1 MTHTIVRIAAGIV
14 IAVAAASAGSAESY
28 PSKAIR
34 LIVPTAA
41 GAPPDVR
48 ARWIAE
54 RLRTALGQPVVI
66 ENKAGASGMIGTH
79 AAIRSPADG
88 YTLLM
93 VHQGVMALN
102 PHFFP
107 DSPYDPIK
115 DLAPIIRLG
124 VSPLILAV
132 HPDVPARSVA
142 EFMRLARENPGQ
154 LNFGHPGVGTPP
166 HVAGELFKRMGH
178 LDVVNV
184 TYKTHAA
191 MQIDL
196 VSGRLTYTLD
206 GLATQLP
213 NVRAGSVRALAVT
226 SAKRLTNLPEIPTVA
241 ESGLP
246 GYEYL
251 SWMGLC
257 APAGTPKE
265 IISRLNAEVARI
277 LRTHDARDW
286 FAEQGADPVVET
298 PGQFV
303 SYIKSEYTRLGK
315 VIREAGIKGE

>member
-14 IAVAAASAGSAESY
+14 IAAAAASACFAESY
-28 PSKAIR
+28 PAKPIR
-34 LIVPTAA
+34 LIVPAPA

-54 RLRTALGQPVVI
+54 RVRIALGQSVVI

-79 AAIRSPADG
+79 AAVRSPADG
-88 YTLLM
+88 YTLLL

-102 PHFFP
+102 PHLFP
-107 DSPYDPIK
+107 DSPYDSIK
-115 DLAPIIRLG
+115 DLVPIIRLG
-124 VSPLILAV
+124 VSPLILTV
-132 HPDVPARSVA
+132 HPDVPARSMA
-142 EFMRLARENPGQ
+142 EFMRLARDKPGQ

-166 HVAGELFKRMGH
+166 HVAGELFKRMAH
-178 LDVVNV
+178 LEVLNI

-196 VSGRLTYTLD
+196 ISGRLTYTLD

-226 SAKRLTNLPEIPTVA
+226 SAKRLAKLPDIPTVA

-257 APAGTPKE
+257 APTGTPKE
-265 IISRLNAEVARI
+265 IISRLNAEVAKI
-277 LRTHDARDW
+277 LRTQVARDW

-298 PGQFV
+298 PEQFA
-303 SYIKSEYTRLGK
+303 SFIKSEYTRLGK

>member
-1 MTHTIVRIAAGIV
+1 MTHTIARIAAGIV
-14 IAVAAASAGSAESY
+14 IAVAAASAGSAEPY

-54 RLRTALGQPVVI
+54 RLRTALGHSVVI

-79 AAIRSPADG
+79 AAVRSPADG
-88 YTLLM
+88 YTLLL

-102 PHFFP
+102 PHLFP

-142 EFMRLARENPGQ
+142 EFMRLAREKPGQ

-166 HVAGELFKRMGH
+166 HVAGELFRLMAH
-178 LDVVNV
+178 LEVLNI

-196 VSGRLTYTLD
+196 VAGRLTYTLD

-226 SAKRLTNLPEIPTVA
+226 SAKRLTNLPEIPTVGEA
-241 ESGLP
+241 GLP
-246 GYEYL
+246 GYEYM

-265 IISRLNAEVARI
+265 IVSRLNAEVAKI
-277 LRTHDARDW
+277 LRTQEARDW
-286 FAEQGADPVVET
+286 FSEQGADPVIET
-298 PGQFV
+298 SEQFALF
-303 SYIKSEYTRLGK
+303 IRNEHMRLGK
-315 VIREAGIKGE
+315 VIREAGIKAE